1 MKREYLVPLSLII
14 LLVLLVGAGWGSNRF
29 LEQGSDSLVVIAED
43 LQTEIYGQEW
53 NKAQITFAEIKKSW
67 QQMSKYWPMLVHHQ
81 EMDRIEESLTKLEV
95 YLLYQEPSDAQAELR
110 TLVKLIQHIPKKE
123 TLNLK
128 NLF

>member
-1 MKREYLVPLSLII
+1 MKRDYLVPLSLII
-14 LLVLLVGAGWGSNRF
+14 LLLLLVSAGWGANRF
-29 LEQGSDSLVVIAED
+29 LELGADSLVVIAED

-53 NKAQITFAEIKKSW
+53 SKAQITFAEVKKNW
-67 QQMSKYWPMLVHHQ
+67 QQMSKYWPMLIHHQ

-123 TLNLK
+123 ILNLK

>member
-1 MKREYLVPLSLII
+1 MRRDYLVPLSLIM
-14 LLVLLVGAGWGSNRF
+14 LLLLLVGAGWGSNRF
-29 LEQGSDSLVVIAED
+29 LEHGSDSLVVIAED

-53 NKAQITFAEIKKSW
+53 NKAQITFAVIKKNW
-67 QQMSKYWPMLVHHQ
+67 QQMSKYWPMLIHHQ

-95 YLLYQEPSDAQAELR
+95 YLLYHEPSDAQAELR

-123 TLNLK
+123 TLNLR